1 MKSNVT
7 LTTLLIPAVQV
18 GDTVAIEVD
27 TYSGPF
33 LTGTFALGR

>member
-27 TYSGPF
+27 TYPAWHF
-33 LTGTFALGR
+33 RLG